1 MVSFHDDNAIFV
13 KWFYIGHEFGR
24 KIFSHEI
31 ISKPANNRFKYI
43 LLSILWVFE
52 LFFRIVQ
59 RLITDLKSMLTLFVV
74 FVNISFLREV
84 VINYKSESLV
94 NIIFNFNLSNP
105 TISDQ
110 ARARI
115 LLELAQ
121 ANPCSS
127 KKKYSLF
134 FA

>member
-59 RLITDLKSMLTLFVV
+59 RLIFLITDLKSMLTLFLV

-105 TISDQ
+105 TIF
-110 ARARI
+110 
-115 LLELAQ
+115 
-121 ANPCSS
+121 PHFTF
-127 KKKYSLF
+127 SLKIF
-134 FA
+134 HKT